1 MIDKD
6 GTDFG
11 SAGEG
16 PTFQYKYITIIP
28 PTHPAGRDN
37 KGRGGERPHPDR
49 QGDARGRRRP
59 LRTHLCRGRGNAPV
73 PHGA

>member
-28 PTHPAGRDN
+28 PTHKAGRGPGFL
-37 KGRGGERPHPDR
+37 GR
-49 QGDARGRRRP
+49 
-59 LRTHLCRGRGNAPV
+59 PV
-73 PHGA
+73 PRLFSSKRPRTGPGTGPKILSEVAQKELPNQPY